1 VEKKRSKSSSV
12 SNPKVV
18 SFGKSSAKKHAQN
31 KPEEK
36 SPGYAE
42 ADDDEEYDMSDEG
55 VANESEEEQE
65 SELEDNEMDISA
77 QGMNTIELRVWEEEK
92 DEPPALKV
100 RTPKTKKLPNDTSGW
115 SPFAFF
121 QLFLTKPLTSHI
133 VKQTNMYAKQSREE
147 AGLSAQDRGR
157 DWVDVNYKDIYI
169 FFAILLVMALA
180 PLPSP
185 TEEVHGLATDSVTT
199 LIDAGG
205 VRKGSVVFFDR
216 WFTSPL
222 LLLELLDRGIYGVGT
237 VMLNRSGLP
246 TDLKMLKCTNR
257 HPIEA
262 VEMHLFQAAVNLDQE
277 VHQLYAVSW
286 MDKKPVSFVGSAFGL
301 KTTTCQRTCKAT
313 GTR

>member
-1 VEKKRSKSSSV
+1 M
-12 SNPKVV
+12 
-18 SFGKSSAKKHAQN
+18 SAKRFQQIKRYFHLNDNN
-31 KPEEK
+31 KKAAPRQEGYDRLFHVRPLLDHMEK
-36 SPGYAE
+36 VSKAHYDLGTFVSVDESMVPFKGRSFMMQYLKDKPCKWGFKIWAACCSTTGYFF
-42 ADDDEEYDMSDEG
+42 S
-55 VANESEEEQE
+55 
-65 SELEDNEMDISA
+65 
-77 QGMNTIELRVWEEEK
+77 LRV
-92 DEPPALKV
+92 
-100 RTPKTKKLPNDTSGW
+100 
-115 SPFAFF
+115 
-121 QLFLTKPLTSHI
+121 
-133 VKQTNMYAKQSREE
+133 YAGKGS
-147 AGLSAQDRGR
+147 
-157 DWVDVNYKDIYI
+157 
-169 FFAILLVMALA
+169 
-180 PLPSP
+180 